1 MLTRTTFEESMKTSK
16 ADKLRERKSQEK
28 TERKNRRIAK
38 IHDDMEMETVRQNG
52 SPDDEMKSGAPSV
65 DINEDVKMAEIIGD
79 VTNKGKTNS
88 LPFYGF
94 QKYGI
99 GI

>member
-1 MLTRTTFEESMKTSK
+1 MSK
-16 ADKLRERKSQEK
+16 ADPLRERKSQEK
-28 TERKNRRIAK
+28 AERKNRQIAQV
-38 IHDDMEMETVRQNG
+38 HNDMEMETVRQNG
-52 SPDDEMKSGAPSV
+52 SPDDEMKAGAPSV
-65 DINEDVKMAEIIGD
+65 DINEEVKMAEIIGND
-79 VTNKGKTNS
+79 TNRAKPNS

>member
-1 MLTRTTFEESMKTSK
+1 MLTRTTFEDSIKMSK
-16 ADKLRERKSQEK
+16 ADPLRERKSQEK
-28 TERKNRRIAK
+28 AERKNRQIAQV
-38 IHDDMEMETVRQNG
+38 HNDMEMETVRQNG
-52 SPDDEMKSGAPSV
+52 SPDDEMKAGAPSV
-65 DINEDVKMAEIIGD
+65 DINEEVKMAEIIGND
-79 VTNKGKTNS
+79 TNRAKPNS